1 MPERVSSPRFVGRLE
16 ELGELEAALARAEEG
31 HASTMVVGGEAGIG
45 KTRLVREF
53 AGLALGRGARV
64 LSGGCIELLHGVLP
78 YAPLVEAMRTLAA
91 DLPADELDRVLGTAR
106 PELARLVPSLAESG
120 APAAG
125 IGGAAAAQSVLF
137 EHVLCVLQRLGE
149 RSPVILVLEDLH
161 WSDPSTR
168 DLLVFLARNLRRAR
182 VVLIGTY
189 RLDDL
194 HRRHPLRPVLG
205 ELERGGHIRPIEV
218 RPLTR
223 VEMRELLS
231 AILDRPAE
239 PALVDRIQARS
250 QGNAFFAE
258 ELLTA
263 ANGQADEMPATLR
276 DLLISRVDT
285 LSENAQ
291 AVVRVAA
298 AAGRFHHDLLAE
310 VAGLP
315 ETELLTALREA
326 VERQVLVAEPP
337 SQTYAFR
344 HSLVHE
350 AIADDLL
357 PGERTRLH
365 AAIAALLEQRPELA
379 VGGAESAAG
388 ELARHWQA
396 SHDLPRALPAA
407 VAAGF
412 DASRT
417 FGFAEALGHFE
428 RALAI
433 WDRVPG
439 ATALTGLDR
448 VELLRLAAAA
458 ASTAGRADRALA
470 LIESALA
477 EVDAKSAPARAAALF
492 VSLGRYAWLT
502 GDAERSLRASERAVA
517 LAPPDP
523 PSPERAQALASL
535 GQVLMLTGRLQESAP
550 RCDEAI
556 AMAGEVG
563 ARATEGHARNTLGSV
578 RGDLGDLDQAVG
590 LLEEARRI
598 AEEVESIDD
607 LLRTYTNQW
616 AALYAGGR
624 LADALAIAQE
634 GVERARMSGAYRSW
648 GVPLTLTALAATYE
662 LGRWEESARLLSEL
676 SEVNLDG
683 SGHEP
688 QADLVRAM
696 HDVATGRLESAGLG
710 LARARA
716 RGRRRLG
723 EPQFS
728 GPLFCALAEL
738 ALWEGRLEDARALVL
753 EARDHLAMSDDLHTL
768 AFVIAMLLRVE
779 ADRAER
785 ARALRRPVD
794 EVPLQE
800 AQAAFEALRK
810 RASTR
815 AGGTSLLTLHLL
827 QCSAEWSR
835 AAGEA
840 DLGAWAAFNQAAE
853 LGGLRYKFAY
863 GRWREAEALMAGGD
877 RPAATRSLQEA
888 YEVASALGA
897 GPLLS
902 EIDALARR
910 ARITPG
916 TTIGD
921 PEPGPAAR
929 PAAAELGL
937 TLRELDVL
945 SLVAEG
951 RSNRQIAEALFISVK
966 TAGVHVSSIL
976 SKLGVGSRGE
986 AAAAAHRLGLD
997 DARDRVRKR

>member
-1 MPERVSSPRFVGRLE
+1 VGRLE

-31 HASTMVVGGEAGIG
+31 HATTVVVAGEAGIG
-45 KTRLVREF
+45 KTRLVRQF
-53 AGLALGRGARV
+53 AGLAQGRGARV
-64 LSGGCIELLHGVLP
+64 LSGGCIELLHGVVS
-78 YAPLVEAMRTLAA
+78 YAPLVEALRTLAT
-91 DLPADELDRVLGTAR
+91 DLPGDELDRVLGSAR
-106 PELARLVPSLAESG
+106 PELARLVPSLPEGG
-120 APAAG
+120 APAPG
-125 IGGAAAAQSVLF
+125 PGGAAAAPSVLF

-161 WSDPSTR
+161 WADPSTM
-168 DLLVFLARNLRRAR
+168 DLLMFLARNLRRAR

-205 ELERGGHIRPIEV
+205 ELERGGLIRPIEV

-231 AILDRPAE
+231 AILEGPAE
-239 PALVDRIQARS
+239 PALVDRIQERS

-263 ANGQADEMPATLR
+263 AMGQAREMPHTLR
-276 DLLISRVDT
+276 DLLISRVDG
-285 LSENAQ
+285 LSEGARV
-291 AVVRVAA
+291 VVRVAA
-298 AAGRFHHDLLAE
+298 AAGRVHHDLLAE
-310 VAGLP
+310 VATLP
-315 ETELLTALREA
+315 ETDLLNALREA

-337 SQTYAFR
+337 SDAYAFR
-344 HSLVHE
+344 HSLVLE

-365 AAIAALLEQRPELA
+365 GAIAAVLERRPELA
-379 VGGAESAAG
+379 AGGAESAAG

-407 VAAGF
+407 VAAGLH
-412 DASRT
+412 AGRT

-439 ATALTGLDR
+439 ATAQAGLDR
-448 VELLRLAAAA
+448 VELLRLAATA
-458 ASTAGRADRALA
+458 ASTAGRSDRALA

-477 EVDAKSAPARAAALF
+477 EVDAKSEPARAAVLF
-492 VSLGRYAWLT
+492 VNLGRYAWLV
-502 GDAERSLRASERAVA
+502 GDAERSLQASERAVA
-517 LAPPDP
+517 LVPPDP

-535 GQVLMLTGRLQESAP
+535 GQVLMLTGRLQDSAE
-550 RCDEAI
+550 RCHEAI
-556 AMAGEVG
+556 GMASMVG
-563 ARATEGHARNTLGSV
+563 ARATEGHARNTLGTV
-578 RGDLGDLDQAVG
+578 LGDLGDLERAVG

-598 AEEVESIDD
+598 AEDLEAVDD

-624 LADALAIAQE
+624 PADALAIAQD
-634 GVERARMSGAYRSW
+634 GIERARMSGAYRSW
-648 GVPLTLTALAATYE
+648 GVPLTLTALVATYE
-662 LGRWEESARLLSEL
+662 LGRWDESALLLSEL
-676 SEVNLDG
+676 SEVNLNG
-683 SGHEP
+683 TGHEP
-688 QADLVRAM
+688 QADLARAL
-696 HDVATGRLESAGLG
+696 HDVATGRLESASRA
-710 LARARA
+710 LARALA
-716 RGRRRLG
+716 GGRLRLG
-723 EPQFS
+723 EPQFA
-728 GPLFCALAEL
+728 GPLLCALAEL
-738 ALWEGRLEDARALVL
+738 ALWEGRVDDARAHAL
-753 EARDHLAMSDDLHTL
+753 EARGHVAASDDLYTL
-768 AFVIAMLLRVE
+768 AAVIAMLLRVE

-785 ARALRRPVD
+785 ARALRRAVD
-794 EVPLQE
+794 EEALQE
-800 AQAAFEALRK
+800 AQGDFKGLRD

-815 AGGTSLLTLHLL
+815 AAGTSLLTLYLL
-827 QCSAEWSR
+827 QCRAEWSR
-835 AAGEA
+835 AAGENDPAHWAALSQAA
-840 DLGAWAAFNQAAE
+840 DLSGF
-853 LGGLRYKFAY
+853 RYRMAY

-877 RPAATRSLQEA
+877 RSAATHSLGQA
-888 YEVASALGA
+888 HEVAAALGA
-897 GPLLS
+897 GPLLA
-902 EIDALARR
+902 EVEALARR

-916 TTIGD
+916 ATTGRA
-921 PEPGPAAR
+921 EPSPAAR
-929 PAAAELGL
+929 PVAAELGL
-937 TLRELDVL
+937 TARELDVL

-997 DARDRVRKR
+997 DARDHPRRR